1 MTKLEVQQRVLQ
13 AGKPLDL
20 EKFSWNENTNTF
32 SSNEDNLVIDFQ
44 NISYCTFKTGSDCT
58 FTTGSDC
65 TFTTRYSCTFKTG
78 SYCTFTTGHFCTFK
92 TGHFCTFKT
101 YSYCT
106 FKTVDNCTFTTYS
119 NCTFTTGSDCTF
131 TTWNNCTF
139 NTGSYC
145 VIVRRDIFE
154 IIESQNELIHL
165 CHFYIPGYLKFVD
178 EKWIHSKTGKWSI
191 IADGI
196 LSEIIIKKRIKDTI
210 IYTVINYN
218 ETEISYLVEKNGIF
232 SHGKT
237 VKEAKE
243 SWIYKIDNR
252 DTSQYQDLTLDSI
265 ISLEEA
271 IKMYRV
277 ITGACEFG
285 VKRFMDSQSK
295 VKKKY
300 SIEEIIK
307 ITRGN
312 YGNEAIAKF
321 FKK

>member
-1 MTKLEVQQRVLQ
+1 M
-13 AGKPLDL
+13 
-20 EKFSWNENTNTF
+20 
-32 SSNEDNLVIDFQ
+32 
-44 NISYCTFKTGSDCT
+44 
-58 FTTGSDC
+58 
-65 TFTTRYSCTFKTG
+65 
-78 SYCTFTTGHFCTFK
+78 
-92 TGHFCTFKT
+92 
-101 YSYCT
+101 
-106 FKTVDNCTFTTYS
+106 
-119 NCTFTTGSDCTF
+119 
-131 TTWNNCTF
+131 
-139 NTGSYC
+139 
-145 VIVRRDIFE
+145 
-154 IIESQNELIHL
+154 IESQNGRIQL
-165 CHFYIPGYLKFVD
+165 CPSSISGYLKFVD
-178 EKWIHSKTGKWSI
+178 EKWIYNETEKWSI

-196 LSEIIIKKRIKDTI
+196 LSEIVKKKRIKDTI
-210 IYTVINYN
+210 IYTVINYKQI
-218 ETEISYLVEKNGIF
+218 EISYLVEKDGIF
-232 SHGKT
+232 AHGKT